1 MATSIIGGGS
11 LYEGSISC
19 YDNTFER
26 RPYHRKCR
34 CALHNKNS
42 RLNSNHKL
50 LPCCNCSNSVSYPM
64 KKRERTNLRAS
75 SSTSSFG
82 FQTSFDGT
90 SQMMMIN
97 LLNLE
102 EHEEEEEEANY
113 KFS

>member
-1 MATSIIGGGS
+1 MATGGIIGGGS

-34 CALHNKNS
+34 CALHSKKS
-42 RLNSNHKL
+42 RLNSNHML
-50 LPCCNCSNSVSYPM
+50 LPCCNSSSISYPM
-64 KKRERTNLRAS
+64 KREKTNLRAS

-82 FQTSFDGT
+82 IPNVLGGT
-90 SQMMMIN
+90 SQMMMIS

-102 EHEEEEEEANY
+102 EHEEKGNH